1 MPHHTHT
8 EGLKAAR
15 FLMVVASMAPLFV
28 IWAIQ
33 GSRLICDSVWI
44 PACLGIVV
52 LSNLVLVGRFVIAK
66 RNRDIGPL
74 AVGHADDHR
83 DHLLVYLFAMLL
95 PFYNADPASPRSLV
109 AILSALAFIAFLF
122 WHLNLHYMN
131 IVFAIAGYHVFT
143 VHPLQDD
150 NRLSGREDFVLISR
164 RTSVPDGL
172 TVNAYRISDTVYWE
186 GKI

>member
-1 MPHHTHT
+1 MSQQKHL
-8 EGLKAAR
+8 EGLGAAR
-15 FLMVVASMAPLFV
+15 LLMVLASIAPLFI

-44 PACLGIVV
+44 PVCVGMVV
-52 LSNLVLVGRFVIAK
+52 LPNLALVARFLIAK
-66 RNRDIGPL
+66 RNRDIRPL

-95 PFYNADPASPRSLV
+95 PFYNADPASLRSLV
-109 AILSALAFIAFLF
+109 AILFALTFIVFLF

-143 VHPLQDD
+143 VHPLEDG

-164 RTSVPDGL
+164 RTTVPDGQI
-172 TVNAYRISDTVYWE
+172 VNAYRISDSVYWE
-186 GKI
+186 GRT